1 MSIHHQDPSLFGKFL
16 IPSHFYLVASC
27 LLEDR
32 DVVVCRRQLM
42 LESTTDWLW
51 ILSDNLFVRV
61 CVCVCVAGNTSV
73 VSLGGVI

>member
-1 MSIHHQDPSLFGKFL
+1 
-16 IPSHFYLVASC
+16 
-27 LLEDR
+27 
-32 DVVVCRRQLM
+32 M